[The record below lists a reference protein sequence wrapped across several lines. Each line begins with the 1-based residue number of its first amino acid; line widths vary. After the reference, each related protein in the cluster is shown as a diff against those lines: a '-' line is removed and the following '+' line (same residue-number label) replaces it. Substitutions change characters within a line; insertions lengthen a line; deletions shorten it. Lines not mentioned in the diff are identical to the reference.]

1 MPDATLPFLCRD
13 AFKLLPDGLT
23 LLKNMYNPEKIAN
36 KTFLKFLEYYAAEL
50 MDVKHLMKFQ
60 FVVIQKQKKWHNV
73 LWFDG
78 RHFIDTDKNLPLL
91 CWILDTNGNLLE
103 QKNNL
108 RELPKLDNQIYR
120 NRLPEKPLWQLL
132 NLPQEEPNPTNYE
145 ETIEFVKKHQK
156 ENLVSIYF
164 CYQPKTGC
172 FGEKWID
179 TDVGFEK
186 IIIDVFT
193 KKDFS
198 IGFRETN
205 PPKQTKRK
213 NPEIK
218 KEDII
223 PQPIPSVRQ
232 INRTAAVSVRCSGLN
247 LALNLG
253 CLTLEELKILSQKLS
268 LTAASLWVEVDIDNK
283 ARYITYLD
291 YQKSMQLE
299 IKNLDSWKKLF
310 DFVFQRREVL
320 TKQKECI
327 LTPLL
332 HKLEKFPQNIYSP
345 YKTCHVSLKTCIKSM
360 KLIVFSQNDGC
371 LHAIKSFYA
380 HYLNKH
386 SEKKF
391 RSIRLSSDIK
401 NNLNMLK
408 TSEMTIFNLRA
419 YLTSGVVPDDAL
431 PQPIIRNDIKN
442 LFHQPKQGNLS
453 MIQHCK
459 LRGKHL
465 ALALLKTWENVGLD
479 FIKLFDFDIF
489 SLPFVPLSSLAHQT
503 IWNKYT
509 KLGGIYFHGLEK
521 TKMAYED
528 IFRKYSH
535 GGFSYSCI
543 DKIDAGEKI
552 HGTHGNVADTIMEF
566 DLVSS
571 YGHSASTMSTPTGFC
586 TMYENDGNG
595 YLLRCDTTSRQYSF
609 EFMSVFYTLHKLEQQ
624 NENVSTV
631 FSNFHQ
637 NSYLTIGTYPIDL
650 VTINNNGKIKLFQFD
665 GQYAHGCP
673 QQCLPLKSYVQG
685 KCRYQLEQDTEKR
698 NQFLID
704 WANKVNIAMNDPSF
718 VTFDIISDCHH
729 PEYQISKL
737 KTFFKTHS
745 ELSNLTE
752 NYMTANVIKED
763 QIQNCSSSLTYI
775 AVIEG
780 EMPSSSCLKPL
791 FMQDEKSIWLRK
803 SSTDGKPIITTQDYL
818 NWMVT
823 KFGFKVTK
831 YHNVFFYKKSKILNQ
846 IYTQLLEERNVLSI
860 TPGRK
865 QLIKNLINFSAGYY
879 GLNSANQ
886 VTLTHTLV
894 AGINK
899 HFDIFKHFI
908 QDIETIDYTNYC
920 VKTFQKVYNPNKKR
934 KTCQTGLP
942 LFINIVES
950 GKLRL
955 AQVLCHFDTC
965 LDPESY
971 RHLYSN
977 VDNIVC
983 VLSTENIDQAVKPA
997 LNKTFLDEKINYFIS
1012 NKAGHL
1018 KEEYKITR
1026 MHNWKFVSPR
1036 SHHYSIITNNEN
1048 VNVHKNCSL
1057 KGLSSVQYFN
1067 TNCALLAQ
1075 QKISVEQERRVNK
1088 ILGMETKKQIFTFN

>member
-1 MPDATLPFLCRD
+1 
-13 AFKLLPDGLT
+13 
-23 LLKNMYNPEKIAN
+23 MYNPEKIAT
-36 KTFLKFLEYYAAEL
+36 KTFLKFLTSYAAEL

-60 FVVIQKQKKWHNV
+60 FMVIQKQKSRHNV

-78 RHFIDTDKNLPLL
+78 RYFIDTDKNLPLI

-103 QKNNL
+103 QKNRL
-108 RELPKLDNQIYR
+108 EELPKLDNRIYK

-132 NLPQEEPNPTNYE
+132 NLPQEEPNPTTYE
-145 ETIEFVKKHQK
+145 ETVEFVYKHKK
-156 ENLVSIYF
+156 ENFVSIFF
-164 CYQPKTGC
+164 CYQPRRGC
-172 FGEKWID
+172 YGEKWVL
-179 TDVGFEK
+179 TESAHSK
-186 IIIDVFT
+186 LEIDVFT

-198 IGFRETN
+198 IGFRETKL
-205 PPKQTKRK
+205 PKKSKRK
-213 NPEIK
+213 LPVKYDENLV
-218 KEDII
+218 
-223 PQPIPSVRQ
+223 PQPVPSVRQ

-268 LTAASLWVEVDIDNK
+268 LTAASLWVEVDTENK

-291 YQKSMQLE
+291 YQKCIQVE

-310 DFVFQRREVL
+310 DFVFQRRDVL
-320 TKQKECI
+320 TKQKELI
-327 LTPLL
+327 LAPLL
-332 HKLEKFPQNIYSP
+332 NKLEKFPQNIFSP

-371 LHAIKSFYA
+371 LHAIKGFYA
-380 HYLNKH
+380 NYLNKH
-386 SEKKF
+386 TEKKF
-391 RSIRLSSDIK
+391 RSIRLSSDVK

-408 TSEMTIFNLRA
+408 TPEMTIFNLRA
-419 YLTSGVVPDDAL
+419 YLTSGVVPENAL
-431 PQPIIRNDIKN
+431 PQPIIQNYIMDLK
-442 LFHQPKQGNLS
+442 HQPKQGNLS

-465 ALALLKTWENVGLD
+465 ASTLLESWQNVGLD
-479 FIKLFDFDIF
+479 FIKQFDFDIF

-503 IWNKYT
+503 IWNKYSR
-509 KLGGIYFHGLEK
+509 LGGIYFHGLEK

-552 HGTHGNVADTIMEF
+552 HGTHGNPADTIMEL
-566 DLVSS
+566 DLISS

-586 TMYENDGNG
+586 TMYENDGDGN
-595 YLLRCDTTSRQYSF
+595 LLRCDTTSRQYSF

-624 NENVSTV
+624 NEKIATV
-631 FSNFHQ
+631 YSNFHQ
-637 NSYLTIGTYPIDL
+637 NSYLTIGAYPVDL
-650 VTINNNGKIKLFQFD
+650 VTISTDGKIKLFQFD
-665 GQYAHGCP
+665 GQYAHGCTKG
-673 QQCLPLKSYVQG
+673 CLPLKSYVQG
-685 KCRYQLEQDTEKR
+685 KSQLQLQKDTAKR
-698 NQFLID
+698 NNCIYD
-704 WANKVNIAMNDPSF
+704 WASKVNENMNDVNF

-763 QIQNCSSSLTYI
+763 QIQNCSPSLTFI

-780 EMPSSSCLKPL
+780 EMPSSSLLKPI
-791 FMQDEKSIWLRK
+791 FMQNENGIWLRK

-831 YHNVFFYKKSKILNQ
+831 YHNVFFYKKSNILNQ
-846 IYTQLLEERNVLSI
+846 IYTQLLEERNVPLI

-865 QLIKNLINFSAGYY
+865 QLIKNLVNFSAGYY
-879 GLNSANQ
+879 GLNSQNQ
-886 VTLTHTLV
+886 VNQTHTLV
-894 AGINK
+894 AGLNK
-899 HFDIFKHFI
+899 HFNIFKHFI

-920 VKTFQKVYNPNKKR
+920 VKTFQKPYNPNHKR
-934 KTCQTGLP
+934 KICQTGLP
-942 LFINIVES
+942 LFINIVEF
-950 GKLRL
+950 GKMRL

-983 VLSTENIDQAVKPA
+983 VLSTENIEQAVKPDF
-997 LNKTFLDEKINYFIS
+997 NQTFLDEKINYFVP

-1048 VNVHKNCSL
+1048 VHVHKNSSL
-1057 KGLSSVQYFN
+1057 KGLSSVQSYN
-1067 TNCALLAQ
+1067 TNCALLAK